1 MPTITMQDGAKITLP
16 DGATDEQIQEAAE
29 DYAAS
34 LNAAPEGAASSL
46 SPEQLDKMLPVNK
59 PTNMGAMPNGAPL
72 PYGMDPKLIEAQNQ
86 SNAQENHRNAE
97 IRSQP
102 SMIDKIAAAD
112 KEGWIKGIGKGI
124 LDTANEFG
132 QGAEDLVDKYLPA
145 PISNVLNY
153 RPFGENGLTPD
164 QRIERRK
171 GEMQESNDDKLI
183 RSIANPVS
191 TTVGNML
198 PYIATGMA
206 GERAIDAVSSIVSPI
221 TKRLAMK
228 GLDKVA
234 PSYASH
240 IREKPP
246 VTGDFMTRTG
256 YMAKAPIIGGAEGA
270 VNYNQNSTEGALF
283 SFGGAGLGMIG
294 PLGRLSR
301 VENIRDDAQR
311 ATINDMY
318 EKGFS
323 ITPGVRTGN
332 TAMQTEEAGIRNSDT
347 FGPYYHQ
354 NVTRPNQQ
362 KITEMVGDTMGLNGK
377 NRDSWSQA
385 ELDSHLN
392 SLSSEYKALEAN
404 TTGVIGRPQAK
415 AMADAM
421 NELKPTASKNTTT
434 RDQQNYNQ
442 IRSVVQQIQA
452 ETNKLYVAGAPTM
465 RQFDG
470 AKYQQLRQRIQS
482 EASDAYRNGNTRLG
496 DGLKKI
502 QAALDDSLQAGMDK
516 ATAANWKDLNERYA
530 MTNLVMKHGMTP
542 NGMIDPQRIS
552 HKVMQGDEA
561 IRTLTG
567 RGGRIKKLQ
576 DVARYNDILNN
587 VEGGSLTG
595 LGSADYGADRA
606 LVKAPWK
613 YRLPLAPRARVAYR
627 LSQAPTWGLG
637 PTAGAQVGRAFSQTE
652 PADKAYEAAKMSV
665 EGLIKKLMGDQ

>member
-1 MPTITMQDGAKITLP
+1 MPQIVEVNGENVEFP
-16 DGATDEQIQEAAE
+16 DDMSDDQIAAVIQGQTASQE
-29 DYAAS
+29 S
-34 LNAAPEGAASSL
+34 APAL
-46 SPEQLDKMLPVNK
+46 TPEQLQQKLPTNL
-59 PTNMGAMPNGAPL
+59 PTNMGNMPNGMPL
-72 PYGMDPKLIEAQNQ
+72 PYGMDQKLIAAQNQ
-86 SNAQENHRNAE
+86 ANAQENQRNAE

-112 KEGWIKGIGKGI
+112 NEGWLKGIGKGI

-198 PYIATGMA
+198 PYLATGMA

-270 VNYNQNSTEGALF
+270 VNYNQNATEGALF
-283 SFGGAGLGMIG
+283 SAAGAGLGMIG

-318 EKGFS
+318 KKGFS

-332 TAMQTEEAGIRNSDT
+332 TAMQIEEAGIRNSDT

-377 NRDSWSQA
+377 NRDS
-385 ELDSHLN
+385 
-392 SLSSEYKALEAN
+392 
-404 TTGVIGRPQAK
+404 
-415 AMADAM
+415 
-421 NELKPTASKNTTT
+421 
-434 RDQQNYNQ
+434 
-442 IRSVVQQIQA
+442 
-452 ETNKLYVAGAPTM
+452 
-465 RQFDG
+465 
-470 AKYQQLRQRIQS
+470 
-482 EASDAYRNGNTRLG
+482 
-496 DGLKKI
+496 
-502 QAALDDSLQAGMDK
+502 
-516 ATAANWKDLNERYA
+516 
-530 MTNLVMKHGMTP
+530 
-542 NGMIDPQRIS
+542 
-552 HKVMQGDEA
+552 
-561 IRTLTG
+561 
-567 RGGRIKKLQ
+567 
-576 DVARYNDILNN
+576 
-587 VEGGSLTG
+587 
-595 LGSADYGADRA
+595 
-606 LVKAPWK
+606 
-613 YRLPLAPRARVAYR
+613 
-627 LSQAPTWGLG
+627 
-637 PTAGAQVGRAFSQTE
+637 
-652 PADKAYEAAKMSV
+652 
-665 EGLIKKLMGDQ
+665 